1 MLIETKGIKK
11 YYKKVRAVDG
21 IGLEVRQGEIL
32 GILGPN
38 GAGKSTAISVI
49 SSLIRPDGGCIL

>member
-1 MLIETKGIKK
+1 M
-11 YYKKVRAVDG
+11 DG
-21 IGLEVRQGEIL
+21 IDLEVREGEIL

-49 SSLIRPDGGCIL
+49 SSLIKPDGETSYSKGKAY